1 MQYLNEPVHKAAQ
14 SVVESLRRE
23 GGIGGVIALDDEGN
37 GKGPTCMIEA
47 IIEVMS
53 DIVATPLNC
62 PGMYRGLV
70 RQEGIFRTA
79 IFDDEV
85 LE

>member
-1 MQYLNEPVHKAAQ
+1 MV
-14 SVVESLRRE
+14 
-23 GGIGGVIALDDEGN
+23 
-37 GKGPTCMIEA
+37 
-47 IIEVMS
+47 S
-53 DIVATPLNC
+53 DVPRVLVKTMTYPRAVATPLNC

-70 RQEGIFRTA
+70 REDGVMKTA

>member
-1 MQYLNEPVHKAAQ
+1 MQYLNEPVDKAAK
-14 SVVESLRRE
+14 SAVEALRRE
-23 GGIGGVIALDDEGN
+23 GGIGGVITLDDKGN
-37 GKGPTCMIEA
+37 
-47 IIEVMS
+47 
-53 DIVATPLNC
+53 VATPLNC

-70 RQEGIFRTA
+70 REDGNLKTA